1 MLSETHEEAVVDRG
15 EGAGSAG
22 SGYVAERLDHLGIVA
37 GVCREIGLAAWLD
50 AQEEQSHERVG
61 VGTATVAMILNGLGF
76 SNRRLYLVP
85 QFFANKPVERLL
97 GPGITA
103 DDLNDDCLGRALDW
117 LYAHDPTTL
126 FAGIALRA
134 RRAFGIGARQV
145 HVDTTS
151 FSVSG
156 AYATQPDTVGEAAA
170 ADAAAAD
177 AGDLDAQTIAVTYGY
192 SRDHRADLKQWML
205 ALATTREGDLP
216 LFCQALDGNAS
227 DKVSL
232 VAAVEALAEQ
242 LRAAAETEETA
253 ADTPLF
259 VADSGLYSADN
270 VARLSAAQV
279 RWISRVPD
287 TSQEARAA
295 LTVADDAW
303 QHAEAVWWAP
313 VPGSVAP
320 SGERWV
326 VVRTTPGEERA
337 RTTLQRQVERQR
349 QQWERA
355 LWHLGHREFACAPD
369 AQAALDQQL
378 KARPAWLL
386 VQTQLVTHPKYQQ
399 RGRPRNDAT
408 PDHTVWQIEASVAV
422 DEAVVAQAVRRKAS
436 FLVATN
442 VLDPTQ
448 LPDQELIQTYKE
460 QHSVERGFAFLKD
473 PLFLASS
480 VFVKKPERIVAL
492 ALVMVLCLLV
502 YRLAEHR
509 LREQLA
515 ATGQTIP
522 SQLKKPTDRP
532 TMRWVFQC
540 FEGIDLLHIRH
551 GPAPSLALV
560 LGLQPLH
567 QQVLALLGPAYEHFY
582 KPTN

>member
-1 MLSETHEEAVVDRG
+1 
-15 EGAGSAG
+15 
-22 SGYVAERLDHLGIVA
+22 VAERLDHLGIVA
-37 GVCREIGLAAWLD
+37 GVCREIGLAEWLD
-50 AQEEQSHERVG
+50 AQDEQQHERVS
-61 VGTATVAMILNGLGF
+61 VGTATVAMLLNGLGF

-85 QFFANKPVERLL
+85 QFFATKAVERLL

-134 RRAFGIGARQV
+134 RRAFGVSARQV

-151 FSVSG
+151 FAVTG
-156 AYATQPDTVGEAAA
+156 EYAE
-170 ADAAAAD
+170 
-177 AGDLDAQTIAVTYGY
+177 DLDAHTLAVTYGY

-205 ALATTREGDLP
+205 ALATTRQGDVP

-227 DKVSL
+227 DKASL
-232 VAAVEALAEQ
+232 VAAVEALAAQ
-242 LRAAAETEETA
+242 LRAASEDEEEA
-253 ADTPLF
+253 PIF
-259 VADSGLYSADN
+259 VADSGLYSAEN
-270 VARLSAAQV
+270 VARLSAAGVQ
-279 RWISRVPD
+279 WISRVPD
-287 TSQEARAA
+287 TSKEARTA
-295 LTVADDAW
+295 LAVPDDGW
-303 QHAEAVWWAP
+303 QQAGDLFWA
-313 VPGSVAP
+313 SAP
-320 SGERWV
+320 QAPAGERWL

-337 RTTLQRQVERQR
+337 QATLARQVEKTRE
-349 QQWERA
+349 QWEKA
-355 LWHLGHREFACAPD
+355 FWHLGNQRFACAPD
-369 AQAALDQQL
+369 AQAALATQL
-378 KARPAWLL
+378 KKQPVWLT
-386 VQTQLVTHPKYQQ
+386 VQTQLVEHPKHAQP
-399 RGRPRNDAT
+399 GRPRPGAA
-408 PDHTVWQIEASVAV
+408 PDHTEWQIVATLAV
-422 DEAVVAQAVRRKAS
+422 DEAAVAQAVRRHAS

-442 VLDPTQ
+442 VLDATQ
-448 LPDQELIQTYKE
+448 LSDQELIQTYKD

-492 ALVMVLCLLV
+492 SLVMVLCLLV

-522 SQLKKPTDRP
+522 SQVNKPTDRP

-551 GPAPSLALV
+551 GPGPGTALV
-560 LGLQPLH
+560 LRLQPVH
-567 QQVLALLGPAYEHFY
+567 QQVLALLGPAYEECY
-582 KPTN
+582 KSTN